1 MAPVATK
8 TEGAWWPVL
17 PPSPPLTP
25 CSGKR
30 LLSSQVS
37 TDAGQMEAMPSGR
50 LTAAGLC
57 TGTAQHDAINFF
69 QCERIGTILLA
80 TLAVVVVAEIL
91 VTRIRAKLI

>member
-1 MAPVATK
+1 
-8 TEGAWWPVL
+8 
-17 PPSPPLTP
+17 
-25 CSGKR
+25 
-30 LLSSQVS
+30 
-37 TDAGQMEAMPSGR
+37 MEAMPSGR